1 VICDSRLILPLEFTF
16 LSCDVH
22 PPRPPP
28 DTEQTQESM
37 RKPAAAR
44 TRGAAHRQCRG
55 SGSRVVP
62 GPMAMPLRILSSIEP
77 SRGGRVPRPAPG
89 PHGPGRP
96 CPAASAR
103 PGGDGLR
110 AHACGVAA
118 RPGPRQAGSVPCRVW
133 CVRSHQHQPVHQ
145 SSPKEHMAA
154 VCSTHSLP
162 DCHSLDDTRTCR
174 HCLLTRRGICCTC

>member
-1 VICDSRLILPLEFTF
+1 MWH
-16 LSCDVH
+16 VH

-28 DTEQTQESM
+28 DTEQRRHKRACASL
-37 RKPAAAR
+37 RLRARAAR
-44 TRGAAHRQCRG
+44 RTGNAAGPGRGWYRDRWRCR
-55 SGSRVVP
+55 S
-62 GPMAMPLRILSSIEP
+62 ILSSIEP

-162 DCHSLDDTRTCR
+162 DCPSLDDTRTCR
-174 HCLLTRRGICCTC
+174 HCLLTRRGICCKC

>member
-1 VICDSRLILPLEFTF
+1 MTSSHFTFEFTL

-28 DTEQTQESM
+28 DAEQTQESM

-62 GPMAMPLRILSSIEP
+62 GPMAMPQYPTAILD
-77 SRGGRVPRPAPG
+77 RALTGRPCPAASARPG

-174 HCLLTRRGICCTC
+174 HCLLTRRGICCKC